1 MQFRSLLATTVLST
15 LAVTSVAHAA
25 PLPSAAA
32 AAASETG
39 GSVCR
44 RLPAGRAMVKLN
56 LKPETDVADLVAWIS
71 AITCKQFVVP
81 GTLATSKKV
90 TIYSPGLL
98 TSADAYRLFLAA
110 LDSVG
115 LTVYSTGKLL
125 RVIETPKAKT
135 SGIPVYG
142 FDDPEVVE
150 TPATDAQLT
159 ASSDQPER
167 TTR

>member
-1 MQFRSLLATTVLST
+1 MQFHLVTAIALTTFAATSLAR
-15 LAVTSVAHAA
+15 AA
-25 PLPSAAA
+25 PLPTAAA
-32 AAASETG
+32 AAAAETG
-39 GSVCR
+39 GTMCR

-142 FDDPEVVE
+142 FDDPGVAE
-150 TPATDAQLT
+150 TPSTGAALT
-159 ASSDQPER
+159 ASSDPPER
-167 TTR
+167 ATR